1 MTTAFADSIV
11 VSNRNTNGG
20 VILTDVQLL
29 LTQFSLTRQEAA
41 VYIALLGKSGVTG
54 YEIAKTVG
62 ISRSNAYTAL
72 AGLAEKGA
80 AYSCEGK
87 VTRYSPVPVEEFC
100 ANKLRQL
107 RKAAKTLEEALPRAE
122 SSSAE
127 YFTITGEHIANKAQ
141 NMLTM
146 AQERAYI
153 SAPSAVISQYNSELA
168 DAISR
173 GLKIVVITDPPYKL
187 AGAIVCLRDKAEDYF
202 RLITDSKYVL
212 TGNSA
217 ACVYSSHTAMVDLVK
232 EALTNEMK
240 LIELNK

>member
-1 MTTAFADSIV
+1 M
-11 VSNRNTNGG
+11 
-20 VILTDVQLL
+20 TDVQSL

-54 YEIAKTVG
+54 YEIAKNVG

-80 AYSCEGK
+80 AYACEGK
-87 VTRYSPVPVEEFC
+87 VTRYSPAPVEEFC

-107 RKAAKTLEEALPRAE
+107 RKAASTLEKALPKAQA
-122 SSSAE
+122 SSTE
-127 YFTITGEHIANKAQ
+127 YFTITGEHISNKAQ

-146 AQERAYI
+146 AQQRAYI
-153 SAPSAVISQYNSELA
+153 SAPSEVIEQYHSELA

-173 GLKIVVITDPPYKL
+173 GLKIVVITNPPYKL
-187 AGAIVCLRDKAEDYF
+187 QGAIICLRNKPEDYF

-240 LIELNK
+240 LTELNNRL